1 MDNHHAK
8 NLERCV
14 FFISDGTA
22 ITAETLGHA
31 VLSQFPLNFSSYTL
45 PFVTSEKR
53 AEEIKQKIDQIYS
66 KTHLRPLVFYSIIS
80 PTVKKLL
87 PIVPAVVMI
96 LSNL

>member
-66 KTHLRPLVFYSIIS
+66 KSATGSRLTYCFEKGMDKTSHPIDCN
-80 PTVKKLL
+80 L
-87 PIVPAVVMI
+87 P
-96 LSNL
+96 